1 MRVASCGCGAVT
13 AACSGEPVRISVC
26 HCLACQ
32 RRSGS
37 AFATQA
43 RFAASDVVTSGA
55 TATWQRQGDDGGVGT
70 FHFCTQCGS
79 TVWYLFDGQPDVI
92 AVALGAFADPHA
104 FGAPAYSVYEE
115 RKFAWVAVDAP
126 GMEHFG

>member
-37 AFATQA
+37 AFAAQA
-43 RFAASDVVTSGA
+43 RFAAADVDMSGE
-55 TATWQRQGDDGGVGT
+55 TAMWQRRGDEGGVGS
-70 FHFCTQCGS
+70 FHFCTKCGS
-79 TVWYLFDGQPDVI
+79 TVWYSLDSQPDVV
-92 AVALGAFADPHA
+92 AVPLGAFADPHA
-104 FGAPAYSVYEE
+104 FGPPVYSVYEE
-115 RKFAWVAVDAP
+115 RKFGWVNVDAP
-126 GMEHFG
+126 GMEHIG

>member
-13 AACSGEPVRISVC
+13 AACSGEPARISVC

-43 RFAASDVVTSGA
+43 RFAAADVVTSGE
-55 TATWQRQGDDGGVGT
+55 TAMWQRRGDEGGIGS
-70 FHFCTQCGS
+70 FHFCTKCGS
-79 TVWYLFDGQPDVI
+79 TVWYHTDSEPELV
-92 AVALGAFADPHA
+92 AVPLGAFADPGA
-104 FGAPAYSVYEE
+104 FGTPIYSVYEG
-115 RKFAWVAVDAP
+115 RKFDWVTVDAP

>member
-43 RFAASDVVTSGA
+43 RFAVEDVVTSGE
-55 TATWQRQGDDGGVGT
+55 TGMWQRRGDEGGVAS
-70 FHFCTQCGS
+70 FHFCIKCGS
-79 TVWYLFDGQPDVI
+79 TVWYVADGQPEVI
-92 AVALGAFADPHA
+92 AVALGAFADPQA
-104 FGAPAYSVYEE
+104 FGPPVYSVYEE
-115 RKFAWVAVDAP
+115 RKFAWVTVDAP
-126 GMEHFG
+126 GMEHID